1 MCVCVFLSMNG
12 DSQEPAA
19 KAGEKAVEVVKKF
32 EELYIERDYDAML
45 DLMAEDVK
53 AALPFRSA
61 SKGWYEEDVYT
72 RGVKIHGSAFN
83 VT

>member
-1 MCVCVFLSMNG
+1 MNG
-12 DSQEPAA
+12 EVHEPAA
-19 KAGEKAVEVVKKF
+19 VKAGDKAVEVVKKF

-61 SKGWYEEDVYT
+61 SKGWYE
-72 RGVKIHGSAFN
+72 A
-83 VT
+83 

>member
-1 MCVCVFLSMNG
+1 MNG
-12 DSQEPAA
+12 DSEAPAAA

-32 EELYIERDYDAML
+32 EALYIERDYDAML

-61 SKGWYEEDVYT
+61 SKGWYGKET
-72 RGVKIHGSAFN
+72 MG
-83 VT
+83 